1 MAQRKPPVT
10 SSRRRADRQAG
21 KGAASKPS
29 PRQTSAGNRGA
40 QQGPLRPTASL
51 IRNGA
56 AVTRGGKPRG
66 ARSYST
72 QMRAPVTSDANRP
85 AASSSSNRVTTGRG
99 AAASTNKTAANIL
112 KTASA
117 LMSVSKGGVKAAA
130 VKEGLTARNT
140 ADGTLKGK
148 SPANVK
154 GPAVPARLTQ
164 GGLDKG
170 SFDNAFRMSR
180 KAGKSTFTWR
190 GKKYNT
196 KQKGE

>member
-1 MAQRKPPVT
+1 MAPKQKPLTVGKGTSYTRPKGDGKPPRPVSTKPSAAGRVRATQKTTSSGITRRPDGRPQTEGRRARQSTSTARVT
-10 SSRRRADRQAG
+10 SSSNG
-21 KGAASKPS
+21 KPS
-29 PRQTSAGNRGA
+29 GSGSA
-40 QQGPLRPTASL
+40 
-51 IRNGA
+51 
-56 AVTRGGKPRG
+56 
-66 ARSYST
+66 
-72 QMRAPVTSDANRP
+72 
-85 AASSSSNRVTTGRG
+85 RVTQGQGKT
-99 AAASTNKTAANIL
+99 AAAANIL

-196 KQKGE
+196 KIRGEK

>member
-1 MAQRKPPVT
+1 M
-10 SSRRRADRQAG
+10 
-21 KGAASKPS
+21 
-29 PRQTSAGNRGA
+29 PRIT
-40 QQGPLRPTASL
+40 
-51 IRNGA
+51 
-56 AVTRGGKPRG
+56 
-66 ARSYST
+66 
-72 QMRAPVTSDANRP
+72 
-85 AASSSSNRVTTGRG
+85 SSSNRSKRKTDKPVTKGQNPQRANRQAVSQAKVTNASNGKPSGSGSARVTQG
-99 AAASTNKTAANIL
+99 QGKTAAAANIL